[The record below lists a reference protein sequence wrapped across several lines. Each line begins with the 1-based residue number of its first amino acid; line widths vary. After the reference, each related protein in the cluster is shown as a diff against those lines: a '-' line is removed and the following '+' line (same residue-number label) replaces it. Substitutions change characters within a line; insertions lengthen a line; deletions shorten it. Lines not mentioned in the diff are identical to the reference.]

1 MISII
6 ICNRKPELD
15 TQLSQNIQKTVGVEY
30 EVVSIDNSTGQY
42 SIFQAYNEGVARS
55 KGDII
60 CFMHDDVHFLEK
72 GWGRIVEQVFN
83 ADDTIGAIG
92 VDGGHF
98 MPDCPCSWTTCHTTS
113 FKTWR
118 TNPDGTYTE
127 YNNKAF
133 SDNKSLVEVASIDGL
148 WMCIRQSLF
157 NTIRFDDKTFSG
169 FHCYD
174 SDICMQIL
182 TAGYRIM
189 MTYDIDIVHDS
200 HGTYNEQFFKSI
212 ELWHKKWHRHLP
224 VVRGIEL
231 SEREQHIHQLYAIEL
246 MERLHND
253 AKLYARL
260 NSPEY
265 RLGHFLLK
273 PYRFLKRKT
282 NR

>member
-6 ICNRKPELD
+6 ICNRKSTINLTLKE
-15 TQLSQNIQKTVGVEY
+15 NIRNTVGVEH
-30 EVVSIDNSTGQY
+30 EIISIDNSRGQY
-42 SIFQAYNEGVARS
+42 NIFQAYNEGVKRAS
-55 KGDII
+55 GDIL
-60 CFMHDDVHFLEK
+60 CFMHDDVLFLGN
-72 GWGRIVEQVFN
+72 GWGKIVEQVF
-83 ADDTIGAIG
+83 ATDKTIGALG

-118 TNPDGTYTE
+118 TNPNGTYTK
-127 YNNKAF
+127 YDNTAF
-133 SDNKSLVEVASIDGL
+133 SNGNRTVEVASIDGL
-148 WMCIRQSLF
+148 WMCIRHSLF
-157 NTIRFDDKTFSG
+157 DTIQFDDNTFSG

-182 TAGYRIM
+182 NIGYRIL

-200 HGTYNEQFFKSI
+200 HGTYNKCFFKNI
-212 ELWHKKWHRHLP
+212 ELWHKKWHDHLP
-224 VVRGIEL
+224 IVRGIEL

-246 MERLHND
+246 MERMQND
-253 AKLYARL
+253 AELYARL

-265 RLGHFLLK
+265 KIGHFLLK
-273 PYRFLKRKT
+273 PYRFLKRIA